1 MNEPELGN
9 RIRHLLNQGM
19 NDDRLDARVAERLR
33 VARLRAMERQRAE
46 PASAYG
52 WNGGLLVRLGGLGG
66 LSLRLLLPVA
76 LLGIALTTIYGW
88 QQNQKVAE
96 YADIDS
102 QLLADDLPI
111 DAYLDKGFDAWL
123 KQHGVH

>member
-1 MNEPELGN
+1 MNEPEFGN
-9 RIRHLLNQGM
+9 KVRHLLNQG
-19 NDDRLDARVAERLR
+19 RPLDASAAERLR
-33 VARLRAMERQRAE
+33 AARELALARQKAE
-46 PASAYG
+46 PASALA
-52 WNGGLLVRLGGLGG
+52 WAEGLVGQFGGLGG

-76 LLGIALTTIYGW
+76 LLGAALTAIYGW

-96 YADIDS
+96 FVDIDS

-123 KQHGVH
+123 KKHAAR

>member
-1 MNEPELGN
+1 MNEPEFGN
-9 RIRHLLNQGM
+9 KIRHLLNQGAP
-19 NDDRLDARVAERLR
+19 LDARAAERLGA
-33 VARLRAMERQRAE
+33 ARELALARRKAE
-46 PASAYG
+46 PATALA
-52 WNGGLLVRLGGLGG
+52 WAGGVLGRLGGLGG

-96 YADIDS
+96 FVDIDS

-111 DAYLDKGFDAWL
+111 DAYLDKGFEAWL
-123 KQHGVH
+123 KQHGVR

>member
-1 MNEPELGN
+1 MNEPEFGN
-9 RIRHLLNQGM
+9 KIRHLLNQGVH
-19 NDDRLDARVAERLR
+19 DDRVGASVAQQLR
-33 VARLRAMERQRAE
+33 AARLRALEQQKAER
-46 PASAYG
+46 ASAYG
-52 WNGGLLVRLGGLGG
+52 WNGGLLVRAGGLSG
-66 LSLRLLLPVA
+66 LSLRLLLPIA
-76 LLGIALTTIYGW
+76 LLGVALSAIYGW

-123 KQHGVH
+123 KQHGVR